1 MALPRQAE
9 PRSMPLCIPSCGA
22 LMSPIYRN
30 FDQAGLDT
38 AYNNR
43 LAVPHF
49 EATYTNRWIA
59 ESARVRAQVPCE
71 LDLAYGPSPRQ
82 RLDVFAP
89 DTPAPPGGR
98 AALLYFH
105 GGYWQGNHKDGYSF
119 PAPQVTATGAL
130 YIAATYDLCPTV
142 TMSTLVEQTRQVVDW
157 LHAHAKDIGLD
168 PGRLVVAGHSAGGH
182 ITAGLAHTDWAARGL
197 PADALAG
204 ALPLSGLYDLEPIQL
219 NYLNAACRMDPAEA
233 EILSPIKHIS
243 RVAPPTVLA
252 VGGAELP
259 ELVRQTRDYAVA
271 LARADVPPRAVVET
285 PGDDHFSI
293 VDRLYDPAGPLWP
306 HLKGLLGF

>member
-1 MALPRQAE
+1 MTL
-9 PRSMPLCIPSCGA
+9 
-22 LMSPIYRN
+22 IYRN

-49 EATYTNRWIA
+49 ETTYIARWTA
-59 ESARVRAQVPCE
+59 ESARVRSEVPAK

-89 DTPAPPGGR
+89 PGPTPAGGR
-98 AALLYFH
+98 PALLYFH

-119 PAPQVTATGAL
+119 PAPQVTTTGAL

-142 TMSTLVEQTRQVVDW
+142 SMSTLVEQTRQVVDW
-157 LHAHAKDIGLD
+157 LHGHATEIGLD
-168 PGRLVVAGHSAGGH
+168 ARRLVVAGHSAGGH

-197 PADALAG
+197 PARALAG
-204 ALPLSGLYDLEPIQL
+204 AVPLSGLYDLEPIRL
-219 NYLNAACRMDPAEA
+219 NYLNAACRMDATEA
-233 EILSPIKHIS
+233 ETLSPIKHINRS
-243 RVAPPTVLA
+243 APPTVLA
-252 VGGAELP
+252 VGAAELP
-259 ELVRQTRDYAVA
+259 ELVRQTRDYAAA
-271 LARADVPPRAVVET
+271 LTAAGVPPRAVIET

-293 VDRLYDPAGPLWP
+293 VDRLYDQSGPLWP
-306 HLKGLLGF
+306 QLRGLMGV